1 MKKYVEV
8 VSRTDTGGNTRPMTV
23 IWEDGRRYEI
33 QSVLGAAQAANPIG
47 GGMGMRFTCFINGG
61 CLFLPFRLHE
71 RISQR
76 VSTQK
81 AWHCN
86 SE

>member
-1 MKKYVEV
+1 MFNSWWEAHMKKYVEV

-47 GGMGMRFTCFINGG
+47 GGMGMRFTCFINGVTTY
-61 CLFLPFRLHE
+61 FENPKWFVDAKE
-71 RISQR
+71 D
-76 VSTQK
+76 
-81 AWHCN
+81 W
-86 SE
+86 

>member
-23 IWEDGRRYEI
+23 IWEDGSRYEI

-47 GGMGMRFTCFINGG
+47 GGMGMRFTCFINGVTTYVY
-61 CLFLPFRLHE
+61 FENPKWFVDAKE
-71 RISQR
+71 D
-76 VSTQK
+76 
-81 AWHCN
+81 W
-86 SE
+86 

>member
-23 IWEDGRRYEI
+23 IREDGHRYEI

-47 GGMGMRFTCFINGG
+47 GGMGMRFTTYVYFENPKW
-61 CLFLPFRLHE
+61 FVDAKE
-71 RISQR
+71 D
-76 VSTQK
+76 
-81 AWHCN
+81 W
-86 SE
+86 